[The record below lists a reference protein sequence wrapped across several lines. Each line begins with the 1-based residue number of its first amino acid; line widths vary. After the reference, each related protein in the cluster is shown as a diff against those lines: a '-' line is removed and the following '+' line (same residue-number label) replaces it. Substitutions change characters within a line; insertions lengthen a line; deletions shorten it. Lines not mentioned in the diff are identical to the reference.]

1 MAQIAQQDNLIIEIT
16 GALAAMNET
25 TKQKLIDCIKVGT
38 ITDVIVVSK
47 EAANKVINH
56 GKVLGYMVDTTA
68 AESPKYSVTIM
79 DVNTDTPKTV
89 ELN

>member
-16 GALAAMNET
+16 GDLAAMDAT

-38 ITDVIVVSK
+38 ITDVIVVSTK
-47 EAANKVINH
+47 AANKVNH

-68 AESPKYSVTIM
+68 AESPKYSVAIM
-79 DVNTDTPKTV
+79 DVKTGKPV
-89 ELN
+89 AVGLN

>member
-16 GALAAMNET
+16 GDLAAIDKT
-25 TKQKLIDCIKVGT
+25 TKQKLIDCINMGT

-47 EAANKVINH
+47 EAANKVNH

-68 AESPKYSVTIM
+68 AESPKYSVAIM
-79 DVNTDTPKTV
+79 DVNTGTPKTV

>member
-16 GALAAMNET
+16 GALSAMDET

-38 ITDVIVVSK
+38 ITDVIVVST
-47 EAANKVINH
+47 EAENIVYH

-68 AESPKYSVTIM
+68 AESPKYSVAIM
-79 DVNTDTPKTV
+79 DVKTGTPKTV
-89 ELN
+89 ELK

>member
-1 MAQIAQQDNLIIEIT
+1 MAQIAQQDNMIIEIT
-16 GALAAMNET
+16 GALAVMDAT

-38 ITDVIVVSK
+38 ITDVIVVST
-47 EAANKVINH
+47 EEANKVNH

-68 AESPKYSVTIM
+68 AESPKYSVAIM
-79 DVNTDTPKTV
+79 DVNTGLPETV

>member
-16 GALAAMNET
+16 GALDAMDET

-38 ITDVIVVSK
+38 ITDVIVVST
-47 EAANKVINH
+47 EAANKVNH

-68 AESPKYSVTIM
+68 AESPKYSVAIM
-79 DVNTDTPKTV
+79 EVNAGKLVKVP
-89 ELN
+89 LN

>member
-16 GALAAMNET
+16 GALSAMDET

-38 ITDVIVVSK
+38 ITDVIVVST
-47 EAANKVINH
+47 EAANKVNH

-68 AESPKYSVTIM
+68 AESPKYSIAIM
-79 DVNTDTPKTV
+79 EVNTGNLVKV
-89 ELN
+89 LLN

>member
-16 GALAAMNET
+16 EAIDVMNET

-38 ITDVIVVSK
+38 ITDVIVVSTQA
-47 EAANKVINH
+47 ENKVNH

-68 AESPKYSVTIM
+68 AESPKYSVGIM
-79 DVNTDTPKTV
+79 DVNTGTTKKV
-89 ELN
+89 KLN

>member
-38 ITDVIVVSK
+38 ITDVIVVST
-47 EAANKVINH
+47 EAENIVNH

-68 AESPKYSVTIM
+68 AESPKYSVAIM
-79 DVNTDTPKTV
+79 EVNADKLV
-89 ELN
+89 KVLLN

>member
-16 GALAAMNET
+16 GALAAMDET

-47 EAANKVINH
+47 EAANKVNH

-68 AESPKYSVTIM
+68 AESPKYSVAIM
-79 DVNTDTPKTV
+79 EVNAGKLV
-89 ELN
+89 NVLLN

>member
-16 GALAAMNET
+16 GALAAMDET

-47 EAANKVINH
+47 EDANIVNY
-56 GKVLGYMVDTTA
+56 GRVLGYKVA
-68 AESPKYSVTIM
+68 NIAEEYPKYSVVIM
-79 DVNTDTPKTV
+79 DVNAGKLV
-89 ELN
+89 EVLLN